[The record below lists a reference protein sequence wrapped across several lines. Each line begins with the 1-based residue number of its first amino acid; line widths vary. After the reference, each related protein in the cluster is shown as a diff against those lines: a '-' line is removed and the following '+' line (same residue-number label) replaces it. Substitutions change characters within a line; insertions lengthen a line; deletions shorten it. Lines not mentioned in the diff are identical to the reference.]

1 MPVPKA
7 GQGET
12 AMAGILDSVNQ
23 RTQLVGQNRLEL
35 LLFRLRGR
43 QIYGI
48 NVFKVKEVLQC
59 PKLYSM
65 PNSRAVIR
73 GVAHTRGE
81 TIPVIDLSMA
91 IGLPG
96 IPQEELPNSFVII
109 TEYNRR
115 TQGFL
120 VTGVDRILNMNWED
134 ILPPPKGAGKDIY
147 LTAVTKIDD
156 KLAEIIDVEKILS
169 EVSPVSDDVT
179 ETVRSKSAERVVGHL
194 PVFVV
199 DDSSVARR
207 QIERC
212 LNAIGMEVVIRNDG
226 KQALEHLKEVTADGS
241 KAVDHFS
248 LVISDVEMPE
258 MDGYTLVTRI
268 KNDPAL
274 SSLFVMLHTSLSGV
288 FNKAMVKKVGADD
301 FMAKFSPDELAE
313 RVMEVLD
320 QS

>member
-1 MPVPKA
+1 
-7 GQGET
+7 
-12 AMAGILDSVNQ
+12 MAGVLDSVNQ

-65 PNSRAVIR
+65 PNSRAVVR

-81 TIPVIDLSMA
+81 TIPVIDLGMA

-96 IPQEELPNSFVII
+96 IPQEDLPGSFVII

-169 EVSPVSDDVT
+169 EVSPISDDVT
-179 ETVRSKSAERVVGHL
+179 EAVRNKSAEREAGHL
-194 PVFVV
+194 PILVV
-199 DDSSVARR
+199 DDSAVARR

-212 LNAIGMEVVIRNDG
+212 LTAIGMEVVLRNDG
-226 KQALEHLKEVTADGS
+226 KQALEYLKEVSADGS
-241 KAVDHFS
+241 KATDHFS
-248 LVISDVEMPE
+248 LIISDVEMPE

-268 KNDPAL
+268 KSDPAL
-274 SSLFVMLHTSLSGV
+274 SGLFVMLHTSLSGV

-320 QS
+320 QG

>member
-1 MPVPKA
+1 
-7 GQGET
+7 
-12 AMAGILDSVNQ
+12 MAGVLDSVNQ

-65 PNSRAVIR
+65 PNSRAVVR

-109 TEYNRR
+109 TEYNRK

-169 EVSPVSDDVT
+169 EVSPISDDVT
-179 ETVRSKSAERVVGHL
+179 EAVRSKSAERVTGHL
-194 PVFVV
+194 PVLVV

-212 LNAIGMEVVIRNDG
+212 LTAIGMEVILRNDG
-226 KQALEHLKEVTADGS
+226 KQALEYLKEVTADGS
-241 KAVDHFS
+241 KATDHFS
-248 LVISDVEMPE
+248 LIISDVEMPE

-268 KNDPAL
+268 KSDPAL
-274 SSLFVMLHTSLSGV
+274 SGLFVMLHTSLSGV

-313 RVMEVLD
+313 RIMEVLD